1 MFAVIFICIRIILVS
16 WDDWEIKKQRLC
28 KISGAKKVYCG
39 RCAKGECDVF
49 AVFASFSHPS
59 RLPPSLVVAPVT
71 LRYYHVLNI
80 FPPFWRSP
88 PQMFALSM
96 REGGCVHATQ
106 RREYSSLFLA
116 FIYLSVSIF
125 YMEGMITC
133 KYICTRKGIWKTGEM
148 TRKVQCR
155 LNNE

>member
-49 AVFASFSHPS
+49 AVFASLSLSS
-59 RLPPSLVVAPVT
+59 RLPPSPRDVAF
-71 LRYYHVLNI
+71 YHVINI
-80 FPPFWRSP
+80 FPAFWRSP
-88 PQMFALSM
+88 PQMFALST

-148 TRKVQCR
+148 TRTVQCR

>member
-1 MFAVIFICIRIILVS
+1 MFAVIFICISIILVS

-49 AVFASFSHPS
+49 AVFASFSLRFRCH
-59 RLPPSLVVAPVT
+59 RDSLLAPVT
-71 LRYYHVLNI
+71 LRYYHVINI

-133 KYICTRKGIWKTGEM
+133 KYICTRKGNLENG
-148 TRKVQCR
+148 R
-155 LNNE
+155 NDS

>member
-1 MFAVIFICIRIILVS
+1 MFAVIFICISIILVS

-28 KISGAKKVYCG
+28 KISGAKKVYY
-39 RCAKGECDVF
+39 VF
-49 AVFASFSHPS
+49 VVFASLSLPS
-59 RLPPSLVVAPVT
+59 RLPPSPRDVAF
-71 LRYYHVLNI
+71 YHVNNI

-116 FIYLSVSIF
+116 FKYLSVSIF